1 VLKLVKIP
9 EIYSKS
15 KISLSMAGSGNPWD
29 YFIESSKATLRALHD
44 KHSLEDIQKMLDIT
58 KEELL
63 ERINLLI
70 KASLIRKENDTYTPA
85 FLIVD
90 EDETK
95 QTVTHSKTIGRIIA
109 NKFKIHLNEI
119 RNEYDTLDISQ
130 IHSLDDL
137 SFTLIG
143 SKLLDIALLEEL
155 AKDKTLLIPAPKR
168 PSPKR
173 PDAQY
178 YFFMV
183 EGPVESLGQYGEDSK
198 NLPFENWSFITFG
211 KNIIDGKYNEPRG
224 KVEKKCDE
232 LRNKSKLSSPEEYA
246 ISLNV
251 PFLSKKDSIKWRK
264 LCNKI
269 ANRILSKIKEQKE
282 ELLQFYSELRASQY
296 TEDSFGEFFCW
307 YFHLA
312 YSWAIDFLVDEKI
325 IKMPP
330 EKYSAAVI
338 YYEDPQ
344 GLLVK

>member
-1 VLKLVKIP
+1 MVKIP
-9 EIYSKS
+9 EKYSKS
-15 KISLSMAGSGNPWD
+15 RISLSMAGSGNPWD
-29 YFIESSKATLRALHD
+29 YFIESSKLTLRSLHD
-44 KHSLEDIQKMLDIT
+44 GYSLKEIQEMLEIT

-63 ERINLLI
+63 KRINLLI
-70 KASLIRKENDTYTPA
+70 SASLIRKENEKYTPT

-90 EDETK
+90 EEETK
-95 QTVTHSKTIGRIIA
+95 QTVTHSKKIGRIIA
-109 NKFKIHLNEI
+109 DEFKTHLNEI
-119 RNEYDTLDISQ
+119 IIEYEKLDISQ
-130 IHSLDDL
+130 IHLFDDL
-137 SFTLIG
+137 SFLLVG
-143 SKLLDIALLEEL
+143 SKILDIALLEEL

-198 NLPFENWSFITFG
+198 DLPFENWNFVTFG
-211 KNIIDGKYNEPRG
+211 KNIINGKYNEPRG

-232 LRNKSKLSSPEEYA
+232 LRENNKLSNPEEYA
-246 ISLNV
+246 ISLKV
-251 PFLSKKDSIKWRK
+251 PFLSKKDSIKWREF
-264 LCNKI
+264 CNKI
-269 ANRILSKIKEQKE
+269 ANRILIKIKEYKE
-282 ELLQFYSELRASQY
+282 ELLKFYSELKTSKYAD
-296 TEDSFGEFFCW
+296 DSFGEFFCW

-312 YSWAIDFLVDEKI
+312 YAWAIDFLTDEKV

-330 EKYSAAVI
+330 EKYSAIVI